1 MYFGEDGRWGGRLEK
16 SNGTG
21 RRIKGKNRS
30 RPPSRGQSPGGSPGG
45 GEEEGTRAPAPA
57 PPRGGPSARP
67 YQPEQDSPEQGG
79 RGGGQRPLRPHRTAG
94 RPAARRC
101 SAGMGSGSRRG
112 AVSVAGPDGGAWRGL
127 AGVTAVAGAATA
139 APTSF
144 SGHARSTRKPQ
155 RRARGAPSP
164 RGLLLR
170 PGAGGPPAARPGL
183 TVQLPDLNSPR
194 SPGEQGTFSKP
205 SSSKSPTTA
214 VFRSQ

>member
-1 MYFGEDGRWGGRLEK
+1 M
-16 SNGTG
+16 G
-21 RRIKGKNRS
+21 RRRGPEP
-30 RPPSRGQSPGGSPGG
+30 RPQPRPG
-45 GEEEGTRAPAPA
+45 EARAPARP
-57 PPRGGPSARP
+57 P

-144 SGHARSTRKPQ
+144 SGHARRTRKPP

-164 RGLLLR
+164 RGLRLR

-194 SPGEQGTFSKP
+194 SPREQGTFSKP